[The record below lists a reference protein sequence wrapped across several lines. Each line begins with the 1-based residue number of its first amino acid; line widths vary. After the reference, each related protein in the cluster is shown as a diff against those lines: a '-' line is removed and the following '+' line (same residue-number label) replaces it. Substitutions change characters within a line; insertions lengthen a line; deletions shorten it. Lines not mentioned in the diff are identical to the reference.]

1 MEDKDHGCRAG
12 AECPFYH
19 PPKDAAI
26 TNEPTSPA
34 ESAQQESQRSA
45 VPSALNDRVV
55 RRPVPSAQTDDPRAF
70 QIGQIKRRFNPQV
83 SDTAEVSAFVFSLKP
98 SDPDFPYEIDA
109 LQCVLTVPKTYPT
122 SGKPALQVTN
132 NDIPRGFQINIE
144 RGFDIITSSNPGAT
158 LLGLMN
164 RLDKELEKI
173 LAGRMT
179 DTIKIVPN
187 KATVKPIDVLVD
199 IPKPLPIP
207 RTSAPIIPPP
217 PTELQRKEAEIKRQA
232 HTRQLEARFGRL
244 PSFAKSSDGLM
255 YTLPLDS
262 PKKSKWPVG
271 FQELK
276 TLSLRVPRL
285 YPLEVAT
292 IRLETES
299 TEARTVE
306 KAFEKLPDT
315 LQEPSLTQL
324 ANHLMQH
331 IPELAKPVDTAT
343 TSPDITSKSP
353 VGNSQLEATVPEA
366 PAIRALPPRET
377 IALDHPTAPSDDKPH
392 VHFIPRPPEWTR
404 QQTGDVDSETE
415 DDSETDN
422 SSDDH
427 EEPAFPQAEAEV
439 LSGPSAPQE
448 RGILLSFPQ
457 IELHGIELLELT
469 SLNITVKCER
479 CKDTM
484 DVQRLRN
491 YSGNSV
497 EMRQETCKKCAQGL
511 AIGFRTDL
519 IHVNSA
525 RAGYLDLDG
534 CTVIDM
540 MTSTFIPTC
549 AECSTA
555 FPAPGVTAVR
565 GDSSFAICRECH
577 HKMTFRIVEVKFL
590 HVSASAIRASKGLGR
605 KKVKENLGIT
615 AGSELPRR
623 GRCKHYSKS
632 YRWFR
637 FSCCSKVFACDR
649 CHDEESDHPVE
660 HANRMLCGFC
670 SREQNFR
677 PEDCG
682 VCHAVL
688 TGRTGSGFWE
698 GGKGTRDP
706 TRMSKKGQW
715 MLNYTTLAALTH
727 RRPEKVQEGRKTRHE
742 AEDVNI
748 A

>member
-1 MEDKDHGCRAG
+1 MEDPDRAISAPSLLDHAASTAATSARPTKQRICRYYQTKNGCRAG
-12 AECPFYH
+12 AECRFYH

-26 TNEPTSPA
+26 TNEATSATKGANQEP
-34 ESAQQESQRSA
+34 QQR
-45 VPSALNDRVV
+45 VIPSASEDRVV
-55 RRPVPSAQTDDPRAF
+55 RRPIPSAQTDNPRAF
-70 QIGQIKRRFNPQV
+70 QVGQIQRRFNPQV
-83 SDTAEVSAFVFSLKP
+83 SDTAEASAFVFSLKP

-109 LQCVLTVPKTYPT
+109 LQCVLTVPKTYPN

-144 RGFDIITSSNPGAT
+144 RGFGIITSSNPGAT

-164 RLDKELEKI
+164 RLDKELETI

-187 KATVKPIDVLVD
+187 KATGKPKDVPVD
-199 IPKPLPIP
+199 ISKPLPIT
-207 RTSAPIIPPP
+207 RTPPPIVPPP

-244 PSFAKSSDGLM
+244 PSFAKSSDGLV

-285 YPLEVAT
+285 YPLKVAT
-292 IRLETES
+292 IRLQSES

-306 KAFEKLPDT
+306 EAFKKLPDT

-331 IPELAKPVDTAT
+331 IPELAKSVDTAT
-343 TSPDITSKSP
+343 PGANVTSKSLAE
-353 VGNSQLEATVPEA
+353 NSHLKATVPKA
-366 PAIRALPPRET
+366 PATNDQPLQET
-377 IALDHPTAPSDDKPH
+377 VALDHATAPSDDKPH

-404 QQTGDVDSETE
+404 QQEGEIDSETE
-415 DDSETDN
+415 DDSETEN
-422 SSDDH
+422 SSENS

-491 YSGNSV
+491 YSGNSL

-540 MTSTFIPTC
+540 MT
-549 AECSTA
+549 
-555 FPAPGVTAVR
+555 R
-565 GDSSFAICRECH
+565 
-577 HKMTFRIVEVKFL
+577 
-590 HVSASAIRASKGLGR
+590 
-605 KKVKENLGIT
+605 
-615 AGSELPRR
+615 
-623 GRCKHYSKS
+623 
-632 YRWFR
+632 
-637 FSCCSKVFACDR
+637 
-649 CHDEESDHPVE
+649 
-660 HANRMLCGFC
+660 
-670 SREQNFR
+670 
-677 PEDCG
+677 
-682 VCHAVL
+682 
-688 TGRTGSGFWE
+688 
-698 GGKGTRDP
+698 
-706 TRMSKKGQW
+706 
-715 MLNYTTLAALTH
+715 
-727 RRPEKVQEGRKTRHE
+727 
-742 AEDVNI
+742 
-748 A
+748 

>member
-1 MEDKDHGCRAG
+1 MEDKDHAISAPGLPDHAASTAATSARPKKQRVCRFYQTKNGCRAG

-540 MTSTFIPTC
+540 MT
-549 AECSTA
+549 
-555 FPAPGVTAVR
+555 R
-565 GDSSFAICRECH
+565 
-577 HKMTFRIVEVKFL
+577 
-590 HVSASAIRASKGLGR
+590 
-605 KKVKENLGIT
+605 
-615 AGSELPRR
+615 
-623 GRCKHYSKS
+623 
-632 YRWFR
+632 
-637 FSCCSKVFACDR
+637 
-649 CHDEESDHPVE
+649 
-660 HANRMLCGFC
+660 
-670 SREQNFR
+670 
-677 PEDCG
+677 
-682 VCHAVL
+682 
-688 TGRTGSGFWE
+688 
-698 GGKGTRDP
+698 
-706 TRMSKKGQW
+706 
-715 MLNYTTLAALTH
+715 
-727 RRPEKVQEGRKTRHE
+727 
-742 AEDVNI
+742 
-748 A
+748 

>member
-1 MEDKDHGCRAG
+1 MEDKDPASSVPDLPDHAAPTAATSARPKKQRVCRYHQTKNGCRAG

-26 TNEPTSPA
+26 TNDPTSPA
-34 ESAQQESQRSA
+34 ESAQQDPQRSA

-55 RRPVPSAQTDDPRAF
+55 RRPVPSAQIDNPRAF
-70 QIGQIKRRFNPQV
+70 QVSQIQRRFDPQV
-83 SDTAEVSAFVFSLKP
+83 SDTAETSAFVFSLKP

-109 LQCVLTVPKTYPT
+109 LQCVLTVPKTYPN

-144 RGFDIITSSNPGAT
+144 RGFGIITSSNPGAT
-158 LLGLMN
+158 LLGLIN
-164 RLDKELEKI
+164 RLDKELETI

-187 KATVKPIDVLVD
+187 KATGKPKDAPVD
-199 IPKPLPIP
+199 IPKPLPTP
-207 RTSAPIIPPP
+207 RTSPPIVPPP

-244 PSFAKSSDGLM
+244 PSFAKSSDGLV
-255 YTLPLDS
+255 YTLPLDA

-285 YPLEVAT
+285 YPIEVAT
-292 IRLETES
+292 IRLETDS
-299 TEARTVE
+299 TEARNVE
-306 KAFEKLPDT
+306 KAFGKLPDT

-331 IPELAKPVDTAT
+331 IPELAKPVGTAT
-343 TSPDITSKSP
+343 PSPDITIKSP
-353 VGNSQLEATVPEA
+353 VGHSQSVATMPGAPATRELPLRETVALDPPTVP
-366 PAIRALPPRET
+366 T
-377 IALDHPTAPSDDKPH
+377 DDKPH
-392 VHFIPRPPEWTR
+392 VHFIPRPPEWTQ

-491 YSGNSV
+491 YSGNSL

-540 MTSTFIPTC
+540 MT
-549 AECSTA
+549 
-555 FPAPGVTAVR
+555 R
-565 GDSSFAICRECH
+565 
-577 HKMTFRIVEVKFL
+577 
-590 HVSASAIRASKGLGR
+590 
-605 KKVKENLGIT
+605 
-615 AGSELPRR
+615 
-623 GRCKHYSKS
+623 
-632 YRWFR
+632 
-637 FSCCSKVFACDR
+637 
-649 CHDEESDHPVE
+649 
-660 HANRMLCGFC
+660 
-670 SREQNFR
+670 
-677 PEDCG
+677 
-682 VCHAVL
+682 
-688 TGRTGSGFWE
+688 
-698 GGKGTRDP
+698 
-706 TRMSKKGQW
+706 
-715 MLNYTTLAALTH
+715 
-727 RRPEKVQEGRKTRHE
+727 
-742 AEDVNI
+742 
-748 A
+748 